1 MKSKTLYIVRGLP
14 GSGKSTLAKKLCPRD
29 AYEADDW
36 FVDHDGIYKFDPMQ
50 LGKAHRYCQIVVKN
64 AMQSGAD
71 QIAVSNTFSQL
82 WEMKPYQE
90 LARRYEYNV
99 SIIECQND
107 FGSIHNVPGD
117 AIEKMKARWEAID

>member
-1 MKSKTLYIVRGLP
+1 
-14 GSGKSTLAKKLCPRD
+14 
-29 AYEADDW
+29 
-36 FVDHDGIYKFDPMQ
+36 MQ

-82 WEMKPYQE
+82 WEIKPYQS
-90 LARRYEYNV
+90 LARKYEYNV
-99 SIIECQND
+99 TIIECQND

-117 AIEKMKARWEAID
+117 AIDKMKARWEAIE